1 MKTIEVFDPA
11 MCCSTG
17 VCGPSVDPLLARF
30 AADLQWLSAQGFTVV
45 RHGLATDPAAF
56 AANALVREAL
66 QAEGNDCL
74 PMILCDGAVVSK
86 GLYPTRNTL
95 ARRVGAEVSL
105 PLAPT
110 PAAAPCC
117 EPAKPDASG
126 SGCC

>member
-30 AADLQWLSAQGFTVV
+30 AADLQWLSAQGFKVE

-56 AANALVREAL
+56 AANAQVREAL
-66 QAEGNDCL
+66 QTEGNDCL

-105 PLAPT
+105 PLAPS

-117 EPAKPDASG
+117 EPSKPDASG